1 MRLHLERTKV
11 FEKANKIEK
20 LDQAVRGSEKV
31 VLGSREQVVCC
42 WQNGEKEEEEWV
54 LCTGCLT
61 WADHQDHGSVPACP
75 A

>member
-1 MRLHLERTKV
+1 MQCGAQKRW
-11 FEKANKIEK
+11 FWA
-20 LDQAVRGSEKV
+20 AG
-31 VLGSREQVVCC
+31 REQVVC